1 MVLPISCASLDREM
15 NKIPRPDPPH
25 EARTAAEPEPELQP
39 ASRQAPPPVAAAAT
53 AVSLQASQEEPQPDP
68 RLITRFASSGG

>member
-25 EARTAAEPEPELQP
+25 EASTAAEQGPELQP
-39 ASRQAPPPVAAAAT
+39 ASWQADAAVT